1 MIGST
6 IDRYLLRR
14 HLGPFLFAI
23 VTITFIFV
31 LRVLVDFIDLFAS
44 RNLDLFT
51 VVEMFTLSLG
61 WILALTVPMAVL
73 VAVVMTFGRLSQDFE
88 LDALQASGVSFL
100 RTLRPVLFA
109 ATGLT
114 LALFAYNNMVLPEAN
129 HRLKTL
135 TTDIHRTRPTI
146 SIREGVFMDDF
157 EGYRLL
163 VRDVDDATNEIRDV
177 TVYVLDPREPV
188 RTIHAP
194 RGTLIMEDG
203 GNRLVIRLRDGEI
216 HEVDKDDPGG
226 YYLLHFD
233 VHDLIFGDLGT
244 RLERRN
250 GDAIRGDRE
259 LPVKAM
265 REAVDSLKVRR
276 ATEIDS
282 LAGAAGSG
290 IEELRQQIDR
300 WTTPGVADPPTRP
313 SEVVTR
319 SRILLRRLQSAER
332 QIDRRTRD
340 IHKFEVEI
348 QKKHSFP
355 VACLVF
361 VFLGAPLGA
370 WARRGGVGVGG
381 GLSFLFFL
389 LYYTATLGGEKLG
402 DRGIV
407 SPALGMWGINVVLGL
422 VGLLLVL
429 RRDARL
435 PFSRKPPRTT

>member
-14 HLGPFLFAI
+14 HVGPFFSAI

-44 RNLDLFT
+44 RNLGLLT
-51 VVEMFTLSLG
+51 VLEMFTLSLG
-61 WILALTVPMAVL
+61 WILALTIPMAVL

-88 LDALQASGVSFL
+88 LDALHASGISFF
-100 RTLRPVLFA
+100 RTLLPILLA
-109 ATGLT
+109 ALALT
-114 LALFAYNNMVLPEAN
+114 LGLFAYNNLVLPEAN
-129 HRLKTL
+129 HRLKML

-163 VRDVDDATNEIRDV
+163 VREVDDVTSEIRDV
-177 TVYVLDPREPV
+177 TVYVLDPRQPV

-194 RGTLIMEDG
+194 RGTILTEQG
-203 GNRLVIRLRDGEI
+203 GNRLVIRLHDGEI
-216 HEVDKDDPGG
+216 HEVDKEDPGS

-233 VHDLIFGDLGT
+233 VHDLVFGDLGT
-244 RLERRN
+244 RLERRE
-250 GDAIRGDRE
+250 GDSMRGDRE
-259 LPVKAM
+259 LPVRAMKA
-265 REAVDSLKVRR
+265 AVDSLQVRR
-276 ATEIDS
+276 AAEIDS
-282 LAGAAGSG
+282 LYNTASQGLNEVREQVA
-290 IEELRQQIDR
+290 R
-300 WTTPGVADPPTRP
+300 WRDPGTGVAPTRP
-313 SEVVTR
+313 AEIVTR
-319 SRILLRRLQSAER
+319 ARIFLRRLQAGER
-332 QIDRRTRD
+332 QVERRTRD

-402 DRGIV
+402 DRGLV
-407 SPALGMWGINVVLGL
+407 SPAMGMWGINVVLGL

-429 RRDARL
+429 RRDARF
-435 PFSRKPPRTT
+435 PFGGRTRRT

>member
-1 MIGST
+1 MNGST

-14 HLGPFLFAI
+14 HFGPFVFAM

-31 LRVLVDFIDLFAS
+31 LRVLVDFLDLFAS
-44 RNLDLFT
+44 RNLGFFPVL
-51 VVEMFTLSLG
+51 EMFALSLG

-88 LDALQASGVSFL
+88 LDALHASGVSFL
-100 RTLRPVLFA
+100 RALRPILVAAAVL
-109 ATGLT
+109 TV
-114 LALFAYNNMVLPEAN
+114 ALFGYNNLVLPEAN

-163 VRDVDDATNEIRDV
+163 VRDVDDEANEIRDV
-177 TVYVLDPREPV
+177 TVYVLDPRQPA

-194 RGTLIMEDG
+194 RGTLIPEDG
-203 GNRLVIRLRDGEI
+203 GNRLVIRLFDGEI
-216 HEVDKDDPGG
+216 HEVDKDDPKS
-226 YYLLHFD
+226 YFLLRFE

-250 GDAIRGDRE
+250 GESIRGDRE
-259 LPVKAM
+259 LSVKAM
-265 REAVDSLKVRR
+265 RAVVDSLESRR
-276 ATEIDS
+276 EAEADS
-282 LAGAAGSG
+282 LGRAAGAG
-290 IEELRQQIDR
+290 IDELYEQIGKWRTAAVGDA
-300 WTTPGVADPPTRP
+300 PARP
-313 SEVVTR
+313 SEMLTR
-319 SRILLRRLQSAER
+319 ARILMRRLQGIDR
-332 QIDRRTRD
+332 QIERRTRD
-340 IHKFEVEI
+340 IHKYEVEI

-355 VACLVF
+355 FACLVF

-407 SPALGMWGINVVLGL
+407 SPALGMWGINAVLGL

-429 RRDARL
+429 RRDARF
-435 PFSRKPPRTT
+435 PFRGPRPRT

>member
-14 HLGPFLFAI
+14 HVGPFFFAI

-44 RNLDLFT
+44 RNLGLFT
-51 VVEMFTLSLG
+51 VLEMFALSLG
-61 WILALTVPMAVL
+61 WILALTIPMAVL

-88 LDALQASGVSFL
+88 LDALQASGISFF
-100 RTLRPVLFA
+100 RTLLPILAAAFA
-109 ATGLT
+109 LT
-114 LALFAYNNMVLPEAN
+114 LALFAYNNLVLPEAN
-129 HRLKTL
+129 HRLKML

-163 VRDVDDATNEIRDV
+163 VREVDDVTSEIKDV
-177 TVYVLDPREPV
+177 TVYVLDPRQPV

-194 RGTLIMEDG
+194 RGTLLTEEG
-203 GNRLVIRLRDGEI
+203 GNRLVIRLHDGEI
-216 HEVDKDDPGG
+216 HEVDKEDPGS

-233 VHDLIFGDLGT
+233 VHDLVFGNLGT
-244 RLERRN
+244 RLERRG
-250 GDAIRGDRE
+250 GDAMRGDRE

-265 REAVDSLKVRR
+265 QAAVDSLRVRR
-276 ATEIDS
+276 AAEADS
-282 LAGAAGSG
+282 LTNTVAQGLEEVREQIIQWRTSG
-290 IEELRQQIDR
+290 M
-300 WTTPGVADPPTRP
+300 TPASSRPT
-313 SEVVTR
+313 EMVTR
-319 SRILLRRLQSAER
+319 ARIFLRRLQGAER
-332 QIDRRTRD
+332 QLERRTRD

-422 VGLLLVL
+422 VGLFLVL
-429 RRDARL
+429 RRDARF
-435 PFSRKPPRTT
+435 PFRGRPHRT